1 MSESTRRVRV
11 MVVDDSAVARQ
22 VLTSLLSAA
31 GMEVEV
37 AHDPLFAQ
45 QKMDRF
51 SPDVLV
57 LDLEMPRMD
66 GLTFLRKLRRE
77 NGVPVVICS
86 GTTDGRGEK
95 ALIALEEGAV
105 EVVTKPK
112 LGIREFLYESAL
124 MLVDAVN
131 AAAKARSPSL
141 TPRPAFKK
149 TDVPRVPLEKK
160 LLGFRK
166 RVVAMGASTG
176 GPEAL
181 RSILEQFPESAPP
194 IVVVQHMPEGFTRAF
209 ADRLNGL
216 CRIRVREAEKGDVLV
231 PGMALIAP
239 GGRHLLVRR
248 NGEKLVADVI
258 DGPLVSRHRPSVD
271 VLFES
276 VAEAAGRQAV
286 GVLLTG
292 MGDDG
297 ARGLA
302 LMKST
307 GAPTLAQDE
316 ESSVVFGMPK
326 AAIDLGGVDRV
337 ASLTAMPQAILREC

>member
-1 MSESTRRVRV
+1 VSTNPRRPLRV

-31 GMEVEV
+31 GMEVQV

-51 SPDVLV
+51 HPDVVV

-66 GLTFLRKLRRE
+66 GLTFLRKLRHE
-77 NGVPVVICS
+77 NPVPVVVCS
-86 GTTDGRGEK
+86 GTTEGRGNK
-95 ALIALEEGAV
+95 ALMALEEGAV

-112 LGIREFLYESAL
+112 LGIRDFLYESAV

-141 TPRPAFKK
+141 APPEGSRRP
-149 TDVPRVPLEKK
+149 PPLALPKP
-160 LLGFRK
+160 LSGFRK
-166 RVVAMGASTG
+166 RVVAIGASTG
-176 GPEAL
+176 GPEAI
-181 RSILEQFPESAPP
+181 RSILARWPEAAPP
-194 IVVVQHMPEGFTRAF
+194 VVIVQHMPEGFTRAF
-209 ADRLNGL
+209 ANRLDEL
-216 CRIRVREAEKGDVLV
+216 CGVRVREAERGDVLE
-231 PGMALIAP
+231 PGLALIAP

-248 NGEKLVADVI
+248 RGEALVTDVI

-286 GVLLTG
+286 GALLTG

-297 ARGLA
+297 ARGLT
-302 LMKST
+302 LMKSA
-307 GAPTLAQDE
+307 GAATLAQDE

-326 AAIDLGGVDRV
+326 AAIDLGAAGRV
-337 ASLTAMPQAILREC
+337 APLSGMTAAILKEC